1 MSVNLTTEEYKT
13 LVRERDEASRK
24 VGSALKALGTARS
37 NIAKKKATSK
47 DERRLLN
54 EVLDIV
60 DAAMNK
66 V

>member
-37 NIAKKKATSK
+37 NIAKKK
-47 DERRLLN
+47 LLAKMK
-54 EVLDIV
+54 ESF
-60 DAAMNK
+60 
-66 V
+66 